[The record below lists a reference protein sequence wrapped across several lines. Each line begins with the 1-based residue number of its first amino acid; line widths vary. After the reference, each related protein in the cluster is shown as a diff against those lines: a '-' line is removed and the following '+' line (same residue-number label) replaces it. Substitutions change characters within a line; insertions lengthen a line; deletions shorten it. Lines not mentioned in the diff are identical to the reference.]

1 MKWTTRELQSALKFR
16 TMGATDS
23 EIANAMGRSVSAIRS
38 KIGCKP
44 AKRAHY
50 YFARYDQEAAAR
62 VELRRALE
70 AQS

>member
-1 MKWTTRELQSALKFR
+1 
-16 TMGATDS
+16 MGATDS
-23 EIANAMGRSVSAIRS
+23 EIASAMGRSVSAIRS

-62 VELRRALE
+62 IELRRALARE
-70 AQS
+70 